1 MSVPFV
7 ERTTGRFEMRIVL
20 GSTDFFGVPFPLVLA
35 DRFFHVYTE
44 AGTLK
49 LDVFRWDEQARQAV
63 YEVIASEPQ
72 ADAIS
77 TNPTGIV
84 TFSQPETGTF
94 LYKFRPRPNVS
105 QIFGTIPIDRETEVR
120 ITDHEIKVV
129 AVGVDVCTIQ
139 RGKLSGFPI
148 GIRVGADG
156 SLSLGVK
163 KLPDGMTLERR
174 IL

>member
-7 ERTTGRFEMRIVL
+7 ERTTERFEVRIVL
-20 GSTDFFGVPFPLVLA
+20 GRTDTFGVPFPLVLA

-44 AGTLK
+44 EGAFK

-72 ADAIS
+72 ADAMS

-84 TFSQPETGTF
+84 TLSQPEAGTL

-105 QIFGTIPIDRETEVR
+105 QIFGTTPIDRETEVR

-139 RGKLSGFPI
+139 RGRLSGSPVGI
-148 GIRVGADG
+148 GVGADG

-174 IL
+174 IV